1 MKPSS
6 NEAVVGLS
14 TSQQDHRPKWAMIRW
29 LDMLNALVLNFLAGV
44 LGILACLGIAQ
55 VVARYV
61 LKSPLAWSE
70 EVIRF
75 ALIWCVFLG
84 AGVAVRK
91 GMLVAVEAI
100 YIFVP
105 ASVGRMIGW
114 FAIAVSMIFW
124 SVLTYFGWTVTGM
137 VGSLMSGSLE
147 LPMRFVYLAIPVGA
161 LLALINTIAA
171 ALDPPESVI
180 VQAAS

>member
-1 MKPSS
+1 MKPTLSQ
-6 NEAVVGLS
+6 EAGQS
-14 TSQQDHRPKWAMIRW
+14 TEADHRPKWAVIRW
-29 LDMLNALVLNFLAGV
+29 LDVFNAVVLNLLSIV

-55 VVARYV
+55 VVARY
-61 LKSPLAWSE
+61 LIRSPLAWSE

-84 AGVAVRK
+84 AGVAVRR

-100 YIFVP
+100 YIFLP
-105 ASVGRMIGW
+105 AAAGRLIGF
-114 FAIAVSMIFW
+114 FAIGVSTIFW
-124 SVLTYFGWTVTGM
+124 AILVYFGWTVTGM

-161 LLALINTIAA
+161 LLALVNTVAVAI
-171 ALDPPESVI
+171 DPPPSVI

>member
-1 MKPSS
+1 MDPTLSQ
-6 NEAVVGLS
+6 EAGRSVKAR
-14 TSQQDHRPKWAMIRW
+14 HRPKWAVLGW
-29 LDMLNALVLNFLAGV
+29 LDLLNAAVLNALAAT

-105 ASVGRMIGW
+105 SSVARFIGY
-114 FAIAVSMIFW
+114 FAVLVSMIFW
-124 SVLTYFGWTVTGM
+124 SVLVYFGWTVTGM

-161 LLALINTIAA
+161 LLALVNTIAA